1 MPSTPI
7 EALLDVN
14 VVIASV
20 FADHVMHGPA
30 RSFVQ
35 GLERFHTT
43 PMTQGGFLR
52 FATRP
57 WKNER
62 KEEQPPRLTIAEA
75 QAKLREFT
83 DAEGH
88 GFLPDDAPFTDLGAA
103 LHAGTPAMD
112 GCLLA
117 PSGPPARIGAGLAGK
132 PHGKLGRRGQASAF
146 RGELMGCADPLA
158 ADTRSA

>member
-20 FADHVMHGPA
+20 FADHVMHGRA
-30 RSFVQ
+30 RSFVK

-62 KEEQPPRLTIAEA
+62 KEAQPPRLTMAEA
-75 QAKLREFT
+75 QDKLREYT
-83 DAEGH
+83 SVVGH
-88 GFLPDDAPFTDLGAA
+88 VFLPDDARFTDLGLRSMQGHRQWTDAYLLHLARQHGLA
-103 LHAGTPAMD
+103 LASLEGRMANLD
-112 GCLLA
+112 D
-117 PSGPPARIGAGLAGK
+117 AGK
-132 PHGKLGRRGQASAF
+132 PVLFVAGH
-146 RGELMGCADPLA
+146 
-158 ADTRSA
+158 